1 MQKAKQ
7 RTSGL
12 FSDDPKRASD
22 AAYLLSFSIIMLNT
36 DVHNDN
42 FREDRKMKDEDFVRN
57 NTGYGL
63 DITEKGKELLDYLS
77 GIYESNKEERADGA
91 MTVEP
96 WKDVLRGST
105 EQVGED
111 EFMHPSVHDAE
122 DTDLVLELV

>member
-1 MQKAKQ
+1 MKNWPESRGCF
-7 RTSGL
+7 RTI
-12 FSDDPKRASD
+12 PQASD